1 MRYCLVHVHSGKRI
15 LFLNKSELHSWIL
28 QHRVY
33 FTPVYLSLFALH
45 RVRMV
50 SRSRY
55 DLSARICSLVE
66 YIVKH
71 KLMEL

>member
-15 LFLNKSELHSWIL
+15 LFMNKFELCSWIV
-28 QHRVY
+28 QHRIY

-45 RVRMV
+45 RVRMD
-50 SRSRY
+50 SSQAY
-55 DLSARICSLVE
+55 YTLLGRICSLKE

-71 KLMEL
+71 KLF